1 MPVLLFPVEVQRILQ
16 RLHTQGFLAR
26 VVGGCVRD
34 TLLHRTPKDY
44 DVATT
49 ATPEEIM
56 TTFSSVARKVIPT
69 GEAFGTVTVIMQAL
83 PVEVTTL
90 RKDVSCDGRRAVVAF
105 SQSFEEDALRR
116 DFTINALSQDADGTI
131 HDYCHGLADLAQK
144 KVRFIGV
151 PTDRIRED
159 YLRILRYFRF
169 QLQLGFTGDDEAL
182 LAITR
187 EASGLHMLSKERV
200 TQELRA
206 ILSAPI
212 VYPRLAEMESCGIV
226 HAFLPMPSPLPH
238 GYLRLADQLDG
249 VIDSQRFLA
258 RLFFLSLCAPSSTA
272 TEGSVGDP
280 TPSSY
285 PRLAL
290 TRQEAQQLAAA
301 KTSLWDLP
309 ETQDIAIQLRWIDM
323 LEAKGGSGSFLAFFS
338 PIWRVA
344 LQFLG
349 EKARLHSLAQ
359 LQQAEQDFGA
369 RRTMEMPLDGI
380 TLMEG
385 LQIEPGKALG
395 LLLQQTQD
403 EFRRGMWRT
412 RGEGFQ
418 VAESIWKKMGIK

>member
-1 MPVLLFPVEVQRILQ
+1 MPASPFPIEVQRILQ

-49 ATPEEIM
+49 ATPNEIM
-56 TTFSSVARKVIPT
+56 TTFAPVARKVIPT
-69 GEAFGTVTVIMQAL
+69 GEAFGTVTVIMQTL

-131 HDYCHGLADLAQK
+131 HDYCHGLVDLEQK

-187 EASGLHMLSKERV
+187 ESSGLHMLSKERV

-212 VYPRLAEMESCGIV
+212 VYPRLAEMESCGGV
-226 HAFLPMPSPLPH
+226 QAFLPVPYPLPH
-238 GYLRLADQLDG
+238 GYLRLVDSMEGIAHSQL
-249 VIDSQRFLA
+249 FLA
-258 RLFFLSLCAPSSTA
+258 RLFFLSLCTTHTQTTS
-272 TEGSVGDP
+272 
-280 TPSSY
+280 SSY

-290 TRQEAQQLAAA
+290 TRQEAHQLAAA
-301 KTSLWDLP
+301 ETSLWDLP

-323 LEAKGGSGSFLAFFS
+323 LEAKGGSGSFLGFFS

-349 EKARLHSLAQ
+349 EEARLHSLAQ

-385 LQIEPGKALG
+385 LHIEPGKALG
-395 LLLQQTQD
+395 LLLQETQD
-403 EFRRGMWRT
+403 EFRRGTWRT
-412 RGEGFQ
+412 REDGFQ